1 MLRTISI
8 LLCSLLTTGGLMAQD
23 VIVKKNG
30 DEIEA
35 VVLEVSTSEIKYK
48 KYINRE
54 GPSYTINKSE
64 VFMIRYENGT
74 KDVFN
79 DSNESKPVSG
89 GATTK
94 PGNTPSDLPRA
105 SFNINP
111 LGLLQFGPIFQ
122 YEAKIGQRTYI
133 VPHFRYAY
141 AGLLTHAIW
150 ETFDDASELS
160 AGTAALGVGIKGFAE
175 TSGNTWYY
183 GGIADLE
190 WGTAQYEIG
199 ESFESEEKATSL
211 AILSNV
217 GYRWRSSK
225 GSYLNL
231 GVFIGVA
238 SDLSSEETFINTG
251 EVVDNSSTY
260 FFGMVELSFGWE
272 YK

>member
-1 MLRTISI
+1 MKYTLML
-8 LLCSLLTTGGLMAQD
+8 LLGFVSFSLIGQD
-23 VIVKKNG
+23 MIVKKNG
-30 DEIEA
+30 DEIQA
-35 VVLEVSTSEIKYK
+35 VVLEVLSSEIKYK
-48 KYINRE
+48 KFDNKE
-54 GPSYTINKSE
+54 GPTYTIGKKN

-79 DSNESKPVSG
+79 ES
-89 GATTK
+89 
-94 PGNTPSDLPRA
+94 NTPSSLSRSETPQPRKIVSNDLPRS

-122 YEAKIGQRTYI
+122 YEAKIGERTYLA
-133 VPHFRYAY
+133 PHFRYAY
-141 AGLLTHAIW
+141 AGLLTHAVW
-150 ETFDDASELS
+150 GTFDEDSELS
-160 AGTAALGVGIKGFAE
+160 AGTMALGIGVKTFAE

-190 WGTAQYEIG
+190 WGSAQYGIG
-199 ESFESEEKATSL
+199 ESFESEEEGTSL

-225 GSYLNL
+225 SSYLNL

-238 SDLSSEETFINTG
+238 SDLSSDETFINTG

-260 FFGMVELSFGWE
+260 FFGMIELSFGWE